1 MPFLYHL
8 YLQSLV
14 RLISYNDYLPTF
26 NINNT
31 DKLKYLFTNNI
42 LLLLFMDYNLF
53 INKYQPLFFKD
64 FEIDEEIVTI
74 LTTLIEM
81 NNLNILLIGDM
92 GCGKTSLLNALIRE
106 YYKESTKELTKE
118 LNNKSTN
125 KSYDDNILHI
135 NNLKEQ
141 GINYYRN
148 DVKTFCQTTSSVKG
162 KKKFVVLDDLDLINE
177 QSQQV
182 FRNSI
187 DKYSHN
193 VHFISS
199 CSNIQ
204 KVIESLQSRFT
215 IIRIKPLQREHLTKI
230 ITKIKTNENIII
242 HKETEKF
249 ILDICNNTAK
259 ILINYME
266 KFKLLN
272 REITYDLAVNVC
284 TNISF
289 STFQI
294 YTEYLKNKN
303 LNEAIKLMI
312 SVYDKGYSV
321 MDILDNYFLFVKI
334 TPMLNEDEKYKIIP
348 FICKYITIFHNIHE
362 DEIEL
367 ALFTNNLIQS
377 I

>member
-1 MPFLYHL
+1 
-8 YLQSLV
+8 
-14 RLISYNDYLPTF
+14 
-26 NINNT
+26 
-31 DKLKYLFTNNI
+31 
-42 LLLLFMDYNLF
+42 MDYNLF
-53 INKYQPLFFKD
+53 INKYQPRYFKD
-64 FEIDEEIVTI
+64 FEIDEDVINI
-74 LTTLIEM
+74 LNTLIGM

-92 GCGKTSLLNALIRE
+92 GCGKTSILNALIRE
-106 YYKESTKELTKE
+106 YYQKFDTKSHDEKACL
-118 LNNKSTN
+118 
-125 KSYDDNILHI
+125 DNVLYI
-135 NNLKEQ
+135 NSLKEQ

-148 DVKTFCQTTSSVKG
+148 DVKTFCQTTASVKG

-215 IIRIKPLQREHLTKI
+215 IIKIKPLQKEHLTKI
-230 ITKIKTNENIII
+230 IHKIKSCENINI
-242 HKETEKF
+242 HPDSEKF

-272 REITYDLAVNVC
+272 TEITLELATNVC

-289 STFQI
+289 FTFGQ
-294 YTEYLKNKN
+294 YTGHLKNKN
-303 LNEAIKLMI
+303 LAEAIKLLYSI
-312 SVYDKGYSV
+312 YDKGYSV
-321 MDILDNYFLFVKI
+321 MDILDNYFLFIKI
-334 TPMLNEDEKYKIIP
+334 TPILTEDEKYKIIP
-348 FICKYITIFHNIHE
+348 IMCKYITIFHNIHE

-367 ALFTNNLIQS
+367 ALFTNNLIQQL
-377 I
+377 